1 MRWLNKKLA
10 FGTAMIV
17 GAMAPMT
24 SFGASPE
31 FARTAEEWA
40 RLQDNT
46 LEYEEIAD
54 LIHEYNVTVQ
64 NNQYDYNKFLKDYGK
79 TREDIAREYRDLASD
94 LESDMSGD
102 DSAMAKVSD
111 LQLQL
116 QADQLR
122 EQADNNV
129 EDSYI
134 YYLTYCQA
142 EDNLALS
149 AQSRFISYYR
159 NRLELESAREQNTV
173 LETTYG
179 QTVVK
184 QQAGTATQADVLSA
198 EEAVLEQDKRI
209 ANLEQEI
216 ESTRQKLIVML
227 GWRGTDQ
234 PEMREL
240 PPVDLDEIAA
250 IDYEADKQEALE
262 NNYTLRINKRKL
274 ENAIEKANKE
284 DLEKTIS
291 ANEKQIGVSLLSSWQ
306 SLMTAKLLYEQALA
320 DEAAEQ
326 RNTELGRQKWNAGV
340 ITRHELEQQEYALA
354 EKQRT
359 VQTSAMSLLEAL
371 ETYRWGVKGLA
382 SAD

>member
-1 MRWLNKKLA
+1 MKVIKKIAAFSLA
-10 FGTAMIV
+10 GVMGISI
-17 GAMAPMT
+17 PMT
-24 SFGASPE
+24 VLGASPE
-31 FARTAEEWA
+31 FARSDEEWA

-46 LEYEEIAD
+46 LEYEEITD

-79 TREDIAREYRDLASD
+79 TKEDVAQEYRKLASD

-149 AQSRFISYYR
+149 AQSRFISYER
-159 NRLELESAREQNTV
+159 NRLELESAKEQKKV
-173 LETTYG
+173 LETAYD
-179 QTVVK
+179 QTAVK

-198 EEAVLEQDKRI
+198 RESVLEQEKNI
-209 ANLEQEI
+209 ANLELKI
-216 ESTRQKLIVML
+216 ENTRQNLIIML
-227 GWRGTDQ
+227 GWRGNAQ
-234 PEMREL
+234 PEIKEL
-240 PPVDLDEIAA
+240 PQVDLNEIAE
-250 IDYEADKQEALE
+250 IDYEADKQKALE
-262 NNYTLRINKRKL
+262 NNYTLKINKRKL

-291 ANEKQIGVSLLSSWQ
+291 ANEKQIEVSLLSSWQ
-306 SLMTAKLLYEQALA
+306 GLMTAKLSYEQAAA
-320 DEAAEQ
+320 DEAAEE
-326 RNTELGRQKWNAGV
+326 RNTELANQKWNAGV
-340 ITRHELEQQEYALA
+340 ITRYELEQQEYALA
-354 EKQRT
+354 EKQRMI
-359 VQTSAMSLLEAL
+359 QTSSMDLLEAL

-382 SAD
+382 SAQ

>member
-1 MRWLNKKLA
+1 
-10 FGTAMIV
+10 
-17 GAMAPMT
+17 
-24 SFGASPE
+24 
-31 FARTAEEWA
+31 
-40 RLQDNT
+40 
-46 LEYEEIAD
+46 
-54 LIHEYNVTVQ
+54 
-64 NNQYDYNKFLKDYGK
+64 
-79 TREDIAREYRDLASD
+79 
-94 LESDMSGD
+94 MSGD

-159 NRLELESAREQNTV
+159 NRLELESAREQKTV

-216 ESTRQKLIVML
+216 ERTRQKLIVML